1 MANIHVLEFVDT
13 NKVRVVAHVA
23 IPETT
28 NNAGLTWRQLALL
41 TDRGGTTILRDGD
54 GTLGTISAAEKTQ
67 ILAGAIIEVQA
78 TLEIDTVPS
87 GGRNAFYDAAF
98 VSIQTEYVREFRQ
111 TYKFWGVTR

>member
-78 TLEIDTVPS
+78 TLEIETVAKL
-87 GGRNAFYDAAF
+87 GRTAYYGVAFEGIQAA
-98 VSIQTEYVREFRQ
+98 YVKEFCQ
-111 TYKFWGVTR
+111 TYKHWGIIG